1 MLSAVGLIRPSRRR
15 GFCPACRLFQ
25 IGDGPQEIAAPA
37 LIAVAFL
44 VVAVLA
50 WALTIARWSSM
61 DGTAMGFGPVDQFIA
76 SWAVMMAA
84 MMLPSAMPL
93 VFDFARNSERR
104 RGWPAA
110 TVLLGATYLGV
121 WLAFGV
127 VCYALYEALGMPWAN
142 QAFVAGAA
150 LVVAGVYGLTPLK
163 RASEALCRE
172 RCALHGP
179 LPFDLMRSA
188 VVVGL
193 RYGMSCLGCTAGLM
207 VAMVLIGM
215 SDLAWMIVLAG
226 VVLAYKLGPAPT
238 LRATLALS
246 AAMIVLGMLYA
257 TG

>member
-121 WLAFGV
+121 WLGSAS
-127 VCYALYEALGMPWAN
+127 CAMPCTRRSA
-142 QAFVAGAA
+142 
-150 LVVAGVYGLTPLK
+150 
-163 RASEALCRE
+163 C
-172 RCALHGP
+172 HGP
-179 LPFDLMRSA
+179 IRHSSPEPLS
-188 VVVGL
+188 
-193 RYGMSCLGCTAGLM
+193 S
-207 VAMVLIGM
+207 
-215 SDLAWMIVLAG
+215 SLASMG
-226 VVLAYKLGPAPT
+226 
-238 LRATLALS
+238 
-246 AAMIVLGMLYA
+246 
-257 TG
+257 